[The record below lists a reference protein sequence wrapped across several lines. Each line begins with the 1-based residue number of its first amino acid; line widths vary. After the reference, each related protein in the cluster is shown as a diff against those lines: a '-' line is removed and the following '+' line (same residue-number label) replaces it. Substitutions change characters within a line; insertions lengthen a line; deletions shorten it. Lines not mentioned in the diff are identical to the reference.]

1 MRIDAGLIRREKMIN
16 WKNLD
21 TLTSFEELKQ
31 VEKVNLAQVMSG
43 ESGAQRVRAY
53 SIPMAKGMNYH

>member
-21 TLTSFEELKQ
+21 TLTSFEELKE
-31 VEKVNLAQVMSG
+31 VEEVNLAQ
-43 ESGAQRVRAY
+43 
-53 SIPMAKGMNYH
+53 GM

>member
-1 MRIDAGLIRREKMIN
+1 MIN

-43 ESGAQRVRAY
+43 RAAR
-53 SIPMAKGMNYH
+53 SA

>member
-1 MRIDAGLIRREKMIN
+1 MIKLEKFGHPYF
-16 WKNLD
+16 
-21 TLTSFEELKQ
+21 FEELKQ

-53 SIPMAKGMNYH
+53 SIPMAEGLTYHYAAKQVDE

>member
-1 MRIDAGLIRREKMIN
+1 MYADADLIRREKMIN

-21 TLTSFEELKQ
+21 TLYFIFEELKQ

-43 ESGAQRVRAY
+43 ESGASA
-53 SIPMAKGMNYH
+53 